1 VVCAPVAAAAWE
13 VDAAAL
19 PFVGASAALELAYFA
34 LLAAAYRRSE
44 LSLVY
49 PLSRGLAPVF
59 VLAGAV
65 VITGAETSA
74 VQVSGVAA
82 VALGVLL
89 VRGLRVAD
97 RTGTIL
103 GLAIACCIAAYT
115 VVDKHGVQHA
125 SPLAYLE
132 LITLL
137 IGPAYAGAIAGV
149 RGSASLRAELNARS
163 LTAGVAAFG
172 AYALVLAALQLAPAA
187 SVAAVRETSV
197 VIATVFA
204 AVVLR
209 ERVTRWRF
217 GGAAAVAAGIA
228 LLAL

>member
-1 VVCAPVAAAAWE
+1 
-13 VDAAAL
+13 
-19 PFVGASAALELAYFA
+19 VGASAALELAYFA

-49 PLSRGLAPVF
+49 PLARGLAPVF

-65 VITGAETSA
+65 LITGAKTSA

-97 RTGTIL
+97 RTGTVF
-103 GLAIACCIAAYT
+103 GLVIACCIAGYT
-115 VVDKHGVQHA
+115 VVDKHGVGHA

-132 LITLL
+132 LITILM
-137 IGPAYAGAIAGV
+137 GSAYAGAIAGL
-149 RGSASLRAELNARS
+149 RGPASLRAELNARS

-172 AYALVLAALQLAPAA
+172 GYALVLAALQLAPAA

-217 GGAAAVAAGIA
+217 GGAAVVAVGIA